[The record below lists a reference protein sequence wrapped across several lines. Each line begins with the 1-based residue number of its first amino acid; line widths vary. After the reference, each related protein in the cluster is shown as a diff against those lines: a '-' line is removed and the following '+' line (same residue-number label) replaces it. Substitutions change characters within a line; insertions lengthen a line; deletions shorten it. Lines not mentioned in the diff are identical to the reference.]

1 MYGIVTRNEAELSWD
16 AFDRGFY
23 QVKDVTG
30 RGAEPV
36 ADGVNMISCF
46 GDNATVEAN
55 PELAAVSEDGERAT
69 RDQPYFDWD
78 YVCPTREG
86 YRQGLLDTVEEAVGA
101 SPDVRLDDVGFPRAE
116 YCHCEVCD
124 DRFEA
129 SAFDDRMAWRADEIT
144 EFVTEAADRIPGR
157 TYFTLYPDPY
167 PGHLYR
173 RNGLD
178 LDTIAEHVDEFVV
191 TLYDT
196 NYGTTYWLETI
207 AAGFADLLD
216 TPFSVELYAVDVDVD
231 ALVHAAEVVEAYADG
246 VWFGYDAGTAQAAI
260 RRMDAESREGKE
272 FGAE

>member
-1 MYGIVTRNEAELSWD
+1 MYGIVTRNEEELSWD

-23 QVKDVTG
+23 QIKDVTG
-30 RGAEPV
+30 RAAEPT

-46 GDNATVEAN
+46 GDNATAEAN
-55 PELAAVSEDGERAT
+55 PDLVAVSEDGERAT
-69 RDQPYFDWD
+69 REQPYFDWD
-78 YVCPTREG
+78 YVCPTRDG
-86 YRQGLLDTVEEAVGA
+86 YRDALLETIEEAVET

-116 YCHCEVCD
+116 YCHCEVCNE
-124 DRFEA
+124 RFET
-129 SAFDDRMAWRADEIT
+129 SGFDDRLAWRADEMT
-144 EFVTEAADRIPGR
+144 EFVAEAADLIPGR

-178 LDTIAEHVDEFVV
+178 LDALAEYVDEFVV

-207 AAGFADLLD
+207 ASGFADLLD
-216 TPFSVELYAVDVDVD
+216 APFSVEVYAVDVDVD
-231 ALVHAAEVVEAYADG
+231 ALVHAVEVAEAYADG

-260 RRMDAESREGKE
+260 RRMDAESREGEE
-272 FGAE
+272 FGPT

>member
-1 MYGIVTRNEAELSWD
+1 MYGIVTRNEEELSWD

-23 QVKDVTG
+23 QIKDVTG
-30 RGAEPV
+30 RAAEPT

-46 GDNATVEAN
+46 GDNATAEAN
-55 PELAAVSEDGERAT
+55 PDLVAVSEDGERAT
-69 RDQPYFDWD
+69 REQPYFDWD
-78 YVCPTREG
+78 YVCPTRDG
-86 YRQGLLDTVEEAVGA
+86 YRDALLETIEEAVET

-116 YCHCEVCD
+116 YCHCEVCNE
-124 DRFEA
+124 RFET
-129 SAFDDRMAWRADEIT
+129 SGFDDRLAWRADEMT
-144 EFVTEAADRIPGR
+144 EFVAEAADLIPGR

-178 LDTIAEHVDEFVV
+178 LDALAEYVDEFVV

-207 AAGFADLLD
+207 ASGFADLLD
-216 TPFSVELYAVDVDVD
+216 APFSVEVYAVDVDVD
-231 ALVHAAEVVEAYADG
+231 ALVHAVEVAEAYADG

-260 RRMDAESREGKE
+260 RRMDAESREGEE
-272 FGAE
+272 FGPP